1 MANQI
6 RFKRASGSDPSASDL
21 AIGEPGLRT
30 DTAELFFKKDDGTIA
45 KVSGGGGG
53 PDFKYLELRNAAN
66 NGSASFPGN
75 DFTLVEAGTTTAISP
90 AAANTLLVSVSG
102 VIQKPNSGT
111 STSGITGFIVD
122 GSRFKTA
129 TNLPAAPDFIIYQE
143 SGGIGEPSDNTVT
156 SAKIVDGAIV
166 NADVN
171 ASAAIAGTKISP
183 DFGSQ
188 NISTNGHISLPD
200 LSELRLGGGN
210 DLKIYHQGGSPGSN
224 HIQSLVSNLGL
235 NITTSNGDIKLRYGT
250 SGKDFIICDGVT
262 DKNVELY
269 QNGSKRLETNS
280 SGISVTGNIAVS
292 GTVDGRDLA
301 TDGSK
306 LDGIESG
313 ATADQSA
320 SEILTLIKT
329 VDGAGSGLDADTLD
343 GISSA
348 SFARSDA
355 EDTITGKFEFT
366 TSGSFPIKINGSD
379 NSKIKLSG
387 SNDPLIRFQEGT
399 TDKAF
404 IQWHSD
410 GYINLVNSE
419 SSEALRIQSGSNGL
433 KFVEGGNVRNVF
445 HEGNLSVGNNGLT
458 KNNFTD
464 ALKNKLDGIASGAT
478 NVTNNN
484 QLTNGA
490 GYITATLTNEQVQD
504 IVGGMVSGNTESGI
518 TVTYQDAD
526 GTLDFSVASQTDQN
540 FTTTL
545 KNKLDGIA
553 SGATNVTNTNQLTN
567 GAGFITATLTNE
579 QVQDIVGGMV
589 SGNTESGITVTYQ
602 DSDGTLDFSVAS
614 QTDQN
619 FTTALKN
626 KLDGIASG
634 ATNVTNNNQLTNG
647 AGYITS
653 ATDNTKLPLSG
664 GELTGDLITH
674 NVRPDGNGNRD
685 LGTSSHRWSNI
696 FTSDLNLSNEGST
709 NDVDGTW
716 GSFTI
721 QEGEESL
728 FLINKRNGKKY
739 KFNLTEV
746 S

>member
-53 PDFKYLELRNAAN
+53 PDFVYLELRNAAN

-75 DFTLVEAGTTTAISP
+75 DFTLVEAGTTTAVSP
-90 AAANTLLVSVSG
+90 AAAATLLVSVSG
-102 VIQKPNSGT
+102 VIQKPNAGT

-166 NADVN
+166 NVDVN

-183 DFGSQ
+183 DFGAQ
-188 NISTNGHISLPD
+188 NISTTGHISLPD

-235 NITTSNGDIKLRYGT
+235 NITTSNGDITLRYGT
-250 SGKDFIICDGVT
+250 SGKDFIVCDGVT

-313 ATADQSA
+313 ATADQSN
-320 SEILTLIKT
+320 SEIKTAYEANSNTNAFTDALLSKLNGIAASATNVTNNNQLTN
-329 VDGAGSGLDADTLD
+329 GAGYITSADGGNAATLD
-343 GISSA
+343 SLDST
-348 SFARSDA
+348 SFVRSDA
-355 EDTITGKFEFT
+355 DDTMFAQLT
-366 TSGSFPIKINGSD
+366 INRSS
-379 NSKIKLSG
+379 NEKLVLAG
-387 SNDPLIRFQEGT
+387 SNDPYIRFQEGT
-399 TDKAF
+399 TNKAY

-419 SSEALRIQSGSNGL
+419 SSESLRIQSGTSGL
-433 KFVEGGNVRNVF
+433 KFVEGGNVRNVY
-445 HEGNLSVGNNGLT
+445 HTGNLTVGDGGLT
-458 KNNFTD
+458 QNNFT
-464 ALKNKLDGIASGAT
+464 N
-478 NVTNNN
+478 
-484 QLTNGA
+484 
-490 GYITATLTNEQVQD
+490 
-504 IVGGMVSGNTESGI
+504 
-518 TVTYQDAD
+518 
-526 GTLDFSVASQTDQN
+526 
-540 FTTTL
+540 TL
-545 KNKLDGIA
+545 KSKLDGIA

-567 GAGFITATLTNE
+567 GAGFLTSVATANINNGAVIGTKLADDAVGTAKIADGAVNTARLGNNAVTFAKLQDIAQNRIIGRTASGSGDATTLTAAN
-579 QVQDIVGGMV
+579 VRSMI
-589 SGNTESGITVTYQ
+589 N
-602 DSDGTLDFSVAS
+602 VA
-614 QTDQN
+614 D
-619 FTTALKN
+619 
-626 KLDGIASG
+626 G
-634 ATNVTNNNQLTNG
+634 ATNVTNNNQLTNGAGYTTFDGNYNSLSNKPTIPTNNNQLTNG

-664 GELTGDLITH
+664 GELTGDLIVH
-674 NVRPDGNGNRD
+674 NIRPDGNNNRD

-728 FLINKRNGKKY
+728 FLINRRNGKKY